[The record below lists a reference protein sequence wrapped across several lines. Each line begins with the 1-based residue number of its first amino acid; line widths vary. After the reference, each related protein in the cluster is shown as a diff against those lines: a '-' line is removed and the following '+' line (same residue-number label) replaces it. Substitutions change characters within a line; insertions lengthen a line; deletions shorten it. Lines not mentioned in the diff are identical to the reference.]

1 MADISVPCWNDVN
14 IDDLCAGARLIAF
27 DLDNTLARSKKPMKD
42 DMAECFSALTS
53 LIDVAVITG
62 GKYALLKSQVVETA
76 DRAGKPG
83 ESASYADQRHAIL
96 SLGWCELD
104 AGLRPRPQ

>member
-1 MADISVPCWNDVN
+1 MTDISVPCWNDVD
-14 IDDLCAGARLIAF
+14 IEELCNGVRLIAF

-62 GKYALLKSQVVETA
+62 GKYALLKSQV
-76 DRAGKPG
+76 DRSSQSVA
-83 ESASYADQRHAIL
+83 SASYADQRHPIL
-96 SLGWCELD
+96 PLGRIGLG
-104 AGLRPRPQ
+104 AGLRP

>member
-42 DMAECFSALTS
+42 DIPSLKLERIGFSMICA
-53 LIDVAVITG
+53 
-62 GKYALLKSQVVETA
+62 
-76 DRAGKPG
+76 P
-83 ESASYADQRHAIL
+83 SAPAF
-96 SLGWCELD
+96 
-104 AGLRPRPQ
+104 

>member
-1 MADISVPCWNDVN
+1 MCNGV
-14 IDDLCAGARLIAF
+14 RLIAF

-62 GKYALLKSQVVETA
+62 GKYALLKSQVVERLTGSSQSVA
-76 DRAGKPG
+76 
-83 ESASYADQRHAIL
+83 SASYADQRHPIL
-96 SLGWCELD
+96 PLGRIGLG
-104 AGLRPRPQ
+104 AGLRP

>member
-1 MADISVPCWNDVN
+1 MTDISVPCWNDVD
-14 IDDLCAGARLIAF
+14 IEELCNGVRLIAF

-62 GKYALLKSQVVETA
+62 GKYALLKSQVVERLTGQSVA
-76 DRAGKPG
+76 
-83 ESASYADQRHAIL
+83 SASYADQRHPIL
-96 SLGWCELD
+96 PLGRIGLG
-104 AGLRPRPQ
+104 AGLRP